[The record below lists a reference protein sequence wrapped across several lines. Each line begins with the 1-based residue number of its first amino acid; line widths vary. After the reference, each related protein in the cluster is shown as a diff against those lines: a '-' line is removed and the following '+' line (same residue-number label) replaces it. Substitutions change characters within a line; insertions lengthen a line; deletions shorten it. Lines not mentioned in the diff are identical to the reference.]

1 MQLPAQIRSVLA
13 VVFDL
18 LAGVIATV
26 FVLGA
31 PSQVDLHGF
40 DFRVMYAATATGFF
54 CAGLLRGKSGAA
66 NLWLKALL
74 ISAPGIAGVALLIW
88 AQGRFRLSVFV
99 GLGVMALLMAAA
111 GVATRRRKSWRLG
124 ALSLAASTLVILVV
138 IPHLSSYSGFT
149 FAYRPAPS
157 FTVYTFDGRPIRNA
171 DLRGK
176 VVVLAF
182 WATWCGPCH
191 AELPEVERVYTRFKN
206 NADVEVI
213 AVDTAGMD
221 EGSQGDDSEGGKKS
235 LARMQ
240 LDLPGAFDSGEARY
254 AFDVRVLPTLVVL
267 DREGN
272 VRLTHTGFDVS
283 EHLDA
288 ALSAQI
294 NFLLQRH
301 E

>member
-1 MQLPAQIRSVLA
+1 MQLPAPIRSTLT

-18 LAGVIATV
+18 LFGVLAAF
-26 FVLGA
+26 FVIGA
-31 PSQVDLHGF
+31 PSESGLHGF
-40 DFRVMYAATATGFF
+40 DFRVMYAAAAAGFF
-54 CAGLLRGKSGAA
+54 CAGLLRGRSGAT

-74 ISAPGIAGVALLIW
+74 ISAPGLAGVALLIW
-88 AQGRFRLSVFV
+88 AEGGFRLSVMV
-99 GLGVMALLMAAA
+99 GLGVMVLLMAAA
-111 GVATRRRKSWRLG
+111 GVATRRRKSWMVG
-124 ALSLAASTLVILVV
+124 ALSLVASALVILIV

-149 FAYRPAPS
+149 SAYRPGPS
-157 FTVYTFDGRPIRNA
+157 FTLYAFDGRPIRNA
-171 DLRGK
+171 DLRGN

-206 NADVEVI
+206 NPDVEVI
-213 AVDTAGMD
+213 AVDTAVMD
-221 EGSQGDDSEGGKKS
+221 DGSPGENSEGGKTA

-240 LDLPGAFDSGEARY
+240 LDLPGAFDGGEAAR
-254 AFDVRVLPTLVVL
+254 AFGVHVLPTLVVL
-267 DREGN
+267 DRNGN
-272 VRLTHTGFDVS
+272 VRLTHTGFDLS